1 MTKNKHPTELRRG
14 DQVGT
19 KKSGY
24 TALSDATTTGN
35 MVTCKVVHHPDGGHD
50 IRAWDLRE
58 VGDEKCVPVFKEG
71 TL

>member
-1 MTKNKHPTELRRG
+1 MATDKHPTELRRG

-24 TALSDATTTGN
+24 TLLGDPFVSGN
-35 MVTCKVVHHPDGGHD
+35 MISVRVQHHPDGGHD
-50 IRAWDLRE
+50 VRQWDLRE